1 MEKFKELR
9 QHLNEVSKNF
19 AQLEKHIDYFE
30 SSLNTDFVLSVCDSY
45 LIASAS
51 YPSIQLSSE
60 QIAAIVE
67 EGDVK
72 GIQKTSIY
80 HLVQAELFGY
90 QVTCGLNEHEYKE
103 FIEACKNKK

>member
-1 MEKFKELR
+1 MEKFKELK

-19 AQLEKHIDYFE
+19 SKLEKHIDCFE
-30 SSLNTDFVLSVCDSY
+30 SSLNSDFVLSVCDNY

-51 YPSIQLSSE
+51 YPSIQLNSS
-60 QIAAIVE
+60 QINAVIE

-72 GIQKTSIY
+72 GIQKLGIY
-80 HLVQAELFGY
+80 YLVRAELFGY
-90 QVTCGLNEHEYKE
+90 QVTCGLDEHEYKD